1 MCPASDELITDTP
14 DRITGRKMACLHQMT
29 ARELDGMFP
38 DDNACKAYLASRRWP
53 DKVRFPRCGN
63 PKVYRLRGF
72 RWQCQACNSK
82 GYQFSVLVG
91 TIFENTKI
99 PLKDWFRTIHL
110 MLTKRGLTIVE
121 VQRTIG
127 LGSYRS
133 AWFLCHRIRAALTN
147 DGFRKLVG
155 VVEVNEELI
164 LRAAAEGQTSE
175 QGFITAA
182 ADQLPTILSLFTP
195 VDPAPSARKPPT

>member
-1 MCPASDELITDTP
+1 
-14 DRITGRKMACLHQMT
+14 MT

-53 DKVRFPRCGN
+53 DKVRCPRCGN

-72 RWQCQACNSK
+72 TWQCQACNSK

-121 VQRTIG
+121 VQRTID
-127 LGSYRS
+127 LSYRS
-133 AWFLCHRIRAALTN
+133 AWYLCHRIRAALTN
-147 DGFRKLVG
+147 DGFRKHHHWG
-155 VVEVNEELI
+155 VSARRVWPSHRLLHGYATSGRNRPLAQTI
-164 LRAAAEGQTSE
+164 SCDGPRANK
-175 QGFITAA
+175 
-182 ADQLPTILSLFTP
+182 
-195 VDPAPSARKPPT
+195 PSAEFGRAIPHAPK

>member
-1 MCPASDELITDTP
+1 MTRISPASCCSTAGAARQRARRRICAASKNRLAWRTSACGRDKMMTMMMTEHVPGSDELITDTP

-38 DDNACKAYLASRRWP
+38 DANACKAYLASRRWP
-53 DKVRFPRCGN
+53 DEVRCPRCGN

-72 RWQCQACNSK
+72 TWQCQACNSK

-121 VQRTIG
+121 VQRTID

-133 AWFLCHRIRAALTN
+133 
-147 DGFRKLVG
+147 
-155 VVEVNEELI
+155 
-164 LRAAAEGQTSE
+164 
-175 QGFITAA
+175 
-182 ADQLPTILSLFTP
+182 
-195 VDPAPSARKPPT
+195 

>member
-1 MCPASDELITDTP
+1 
-14 DRITGRKMACLHQMT
+14 MACLHQMT

-53 DKVRFPRCGN
+53 DKVRCPRCGN

-110 MLTKRGLTIVE
+110 MLTKGGLTIVE
-121 VQRTIG
+121 VQRTID

-133 AWFLCHRIRAALTN
+133 AWYLCHRIRAALTN

-155 VVEVNEELI
+155 VVEVNEDREKTVSASTSTRPRNWGEDHAGI
-164 LRAAAEGQTSE
+164 QFRAHRNHARRARTGNDK
-175 QGFITAA
+175 G
-182 ADQLPTILSLFTP
+182 
-195 VDPAPSARKPPT
+195 APCESNSCDKGPSR